1 MAGLKTKN
9 PRYFN
14 PRSRE
19 GSDDK
24 LLGGLVFFVDFN
36 PRSREGSD
44 QLKKDM
50 QADII
55 ISIHA
60 PARGATRAY
69 VDDVKLTHISIH
81 APARGATFCAPERNC
96 GGE

>member
-1 MAGLKTKN
+1 MNL
-9 PRYFN
+9 F
-14 PRSRE
+14 S
-19 GSDDK
+19 
-24 LLGGLVFFVDFN
+24 DFN

-81 APARGATFCAPERNC
+81 APARGATRAYVDDVKLTHISIHAPARGATFCAPERNC